1 LKYIITKE
9 SAMANT
15 PFQRFAIT
23 VPERMATQID
33 TICEA
38 EGRNRSEFFREAVRV
53 YLAARSR
60 GPQFLMPT
68 SEEEQADNPFHTF
81 TEWNSE
87 ADSVYDSLR

>member
-1 LKYIITKE
+1 MKPSLKKST
-9 SAMANT
+9 MATT
-15 PFQRFAIT
+15 PYQRFAIT

-38 EGRNRSEFFREAVRV
+38 EGRNRSEFFREAVRT
-53 YLAARSR
+53 YLTVKSR

-68 SEEEQADNPFHTF
+68 GEEERKDNPFHTF

-87 ADSVYDSLR
+87 ADSIYDTLR